1 MRYRILS
8 HLSAAAF
15 GLVLFGILSLVYEQ
29 GPIEKYSRVV
39 YPPQVRGGETLTI
52 TSTVVR
58 TKECTSVVVRR
69 FIDASGRS
77 VDFAAFDAPVLAA
90 GTERFEAKV
99 VVPEGMVP
107 GPLVYQVKVNFRCN
121 PIQEL
126 FGGTWFVLPD
136 VHLEYLPP

>member
-8 HLSAAAF
+8 HVSAAVF
-15 GLVLFGILSLVYEQ
+15 GLALFGVLSLIYEP

-39 YPPQVRGGETLTI
+39 YPPEVRGGDTLTI

-58 TKECTSVVVRR
+58 SKECTSLVVRR
-69 FIDASGRS
+69 FTDASGR
-77 VDFAAFDAPVLAA
+77 VVEFVPFEAIALPV

-99 VVPEGMVP
+99 VVPEGLSP
-107 GPLVYQVKVNFRCN
+107 GPLIYQVKVNFRCN

-136 VHLEYLPP
+136 VHLEYLAP